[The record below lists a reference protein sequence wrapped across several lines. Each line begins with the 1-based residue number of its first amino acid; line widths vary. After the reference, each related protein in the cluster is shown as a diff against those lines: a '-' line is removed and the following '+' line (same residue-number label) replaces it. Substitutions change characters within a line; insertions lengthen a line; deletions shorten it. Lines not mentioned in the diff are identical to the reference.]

1 MTVLQQLRALGGVV
15 ADSSDVASFQQYAPL
30 SGITTNPTLIL
41 KGMAKSAFP
50 DLVIE
55 AVQRAKESTEDAAQQ
70 LQLSQ
75 SWLLVLV
82 ANRLSEY
89 VDGKVSIEVDARL
102 AYGEEATFQRAC
114 ELIDIA
120 QSINLGAD
128 KLLIKIAATWQ
139 GVQAASRLQAKG
151 INCNMTLLFDFYQA
165 IACAQAQAFLISP
178 FVGRITDWYKKDQGV
193 DQFAPANDPGIESV
207 KRVYHY
213 YKANRITTVVMAASF
228 RSTEQIEHL
237 AGCDLLTISP
247 DLIDQLNSMDR
258 PLAGSVKDYAAQEE
272 QDYAIRI
279 DNASF
284 DKHLASHPMAQE
296 KLQQG
301 IEQFVLDQ
309 EELEKQ
315 LLAIFN
321 A

>member
-193 DQFAPANDPGIESV
+193 EQFAPANDPGIESV